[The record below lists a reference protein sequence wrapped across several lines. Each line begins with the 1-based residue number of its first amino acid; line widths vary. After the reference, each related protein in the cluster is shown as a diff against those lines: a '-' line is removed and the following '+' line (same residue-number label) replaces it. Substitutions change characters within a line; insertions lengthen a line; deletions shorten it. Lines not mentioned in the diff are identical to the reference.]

1 MATYYLCSG
10 FGPEHSFVNKFG
22 EMLANDL
29 KLRKSLVMIPCGG
42 DKEETEAHVGFVTQ
56 QLEEVGIVFERK
68 IILSED
74 MSREEQCR
82 YIKDADLIYLMGGY
96 PFSQRAFL
104 EENGLCECLQEYS
117 GVVLGISA
125 GAMNI
130 SKYMIM
136 VTDGANSDET
146 RVEEGLGLVDFS
158 VFPHCAFSGDTFV
171 ESFYIGSDR
180 VDSQKLL
187 TACKGKGDVFFL
199 QNKTETDTL
208 KISFIRVKEDK
219 KEFVSIYDGR
229 GWRAV
234 EDGFELIRDYI

>member
-29 KLRKSLVMIPCGG
+29 KLRKGLVVIPCGG
-42 DKEETEAHVGFVTQ
+42 DKEETEAHVSFMEK
-56 QLEEVGIVFERK
+56 QLEEVGIVFEKRM
-68 IILSED
+68 ILSVD
-74 MSREEQCR
+74 MTQEEQCR
-82 YIKDADLIYLMGGY
+82 YIKDADLVYLMGGY
-96 PFSQRAFL
+96 PFSQKAFL
-104 EENGLCECLQEYS
+104 EENELRECLQEYS

-125 GAMNI
+125 GAMNM

-158 VFPHCAFSGDTFV
+158 VFPHCAFSGDIFA

-187 TACKGKGDVFFL
+187 TACKGKGDVYFL

-208 KISFIRVKEDK
+208 KISLIRVKEDK

-229 GWRAV
+229 VWRAV
-234 EDGFELIRDYI
+234 EDGFELVEEYV